1 MSKTMQEAIQGQY
14 PDLDFAEYAVIT
26 ASSSG
31 EVYHSDQWPPS
42 GFGTAPT
49 LAQVQAWQAA

>member
-1 MSKTMQEAIQGQY
+1 MRTVEEAIIANTNLTHQEFVDY
-14 PDLDFAEYAVIT
+14 PLVVNGTYD
-26 ASSSG
+26 SSA
-31 EVYHSDQWPPS
+31 WPPS